1 MERIKAGPSSNQ
13 MEKSTFTLVEPA
25 NKLAALLH
33 ILGITLK
40 LKWEKMLWKDFIC
53 SKTSWNFVRQSVLEL
68 RRALKGKPKIVEA
81 LKEFKK
87 YIFKNQLITTKLGK
101 PEDR

>member
-1 MERIKAGPSSNQ
+1 MERIKVGPSSNQ

-40 LKWEKMLWKDFIC
+40 LKWEKMLWKDFIY
-53 SKTSWNFVRQSVLEL
+53 SKTS
-68 RRALKGKPKIVEA
+68 
-81 LKEFKK
+81 
-87 YIFKNQLITTKLGK
+87 
-101 PEDR
+101 